1 MPGLRDDPRGTP
13 RLSRRW
19 KANVG
24 DHVIALG
31 WTPAGHR
38 LAAASVA
45 GPVTLF
51 DADGGIVHTLAGHGF
66 GTTSLSWRGDGSL
79 LATAG
84 QDGKVRLWD
93 AATGAERAALPAGAA
108 WAEHVRWH
116 PAGDRLAS
124 AAGKKVRLWSAD
136 GAHLR
141 DYADHRATIADLA
154 WRPGT
159 GELTTATYGGAYVWP
174 AEGDEPTHRLEWPG
188 SVLKLAWSPDGSR
201 LAHGNQDATVHFW
214 LIATG
219 QDLQMSGYP
228 LKVRELS
235 WDATGRYLATGGGD
249 RVTVWDCAPPGPEG
263 GEPLSFKGHLA
274 PLAAVAFQ
282 AKGPLLASGGLD
294 GKVLL
299 FQPGKFKKAV
309 AQADA
314 GAAVAQ
320 LCWAANDR
328 LLAVGTETG
337 EVVVYSCL

>member
-1 MPGLRDDPRGTP
+1 MPGLRDTAPDSP
-13 RLSRRW
+13 RLTRRW
-19 KANVG
+19 RADLG
-24 DHVIALG
+24 DHVIALEWSPTG
-31 WTPAGHR
+31 KM
-38 LAAASVA
+38 LAAASVG

-51 DADGGIVHTLAGHGF
+51 DADGRVLHTLAGHGF
-66 GTTSLSWRGDGSL
+66 GTASLSWRADGSL

-93 AATGAERAALPAGAA
+93 TATGAERAALSAGAA
-108 WAEHVRWH
+108 WVEHVRWH
-116 PAGDRLAS
+116 PSGDRFAS
-124 AAGKKVRLWSAD
+124 AAGKKLKLWSAD

-141 DYADHRATIADLA
+141 DYPDHRATIADLA
-154 WRPGT
+154 WRPGS
-159 GELTTATYGGAYVWP
+159 GELTSATYGGAYVWP
-174 AEGDEPTHRLEWPG
+174 AEGAEPTHRLEWQG
-188 SVLKLAWSPDGSR
+188 SVLKLAWAPDGSR

-214 LIATG
+214 LLATG

-263 GEPLSFKGHLA
+263 SEPLSFKGHAA

-309 AQADA
+309 ARADA
-314 GAAVAQ
+314 GAPVAQ
-320 LCWAANDR
+320 LAWSANDR
-328 LLAVGTETG
+328 WLAAGTETG
-337 EVVVYSCL
+337 GVIGYSV